1 MSLWG
6 KFTYNFLFST
16 HVLRIRLLV
25 CFIYSRHFWVMTYS
39 VSLVIPPRGLIG
51 GSSPHSHTKFQATSS
66 FKFWHTSRTYACN
79 FIFWPET
86 LLSFLSSKH
95 RFNWI
100 TICIWWRDEKIGGI
114 FFCCLLFCCCCLVGI
129 AECHC
134 IMSLRNLVGRI
145 RRVIKES
152 RKLYN
157 YFIVEDCAS
166 CYVWLRF

>member
-1 MSLWG
+1 MFYLFPAFLGYDVLGFLSHSASRINRRLVS
-6 KFTYNFLFST
+6 FTL
-16 HVLRIRLLV
+16 
-25 CFIYSRHFWVMTYS
+25 
-39 VSLVIPPRGLIG
+39 
-51 GSSPHSHTKFQATSS
+51 SSHSHTKFQATSS

-152 RKLYN
+152 HKLYN